1 MIVTHHVIV
10 FLSCGF
16 KRCSH
21 TRVDNG
27 VIHILKR
34 RHMFP
39 EKSSNS
45 ILYHKQSEKNNQL
58 SVNHDFFSTSFHS
71 LVPAGWNDFQS
82 AENRKLALMGQKR
95 KNVICFRFW
104 PRWNGTTLEFRKIQI
119 PSTKICTNQNVTFN
133 SSRKLNFGLTSTVLH
148 SLYDNDC

>member
-1 MIVTHHVIV
+1 MIVTDHVIV

-16 KRCSH
+16 KRCPH

-45 ILYHKQSEKNNQL
+45 ILCHKQSEKNNQL

-82 AENRKLALMGQKR
+82 DENRKLALMGQKR
-95 KNVICFRFW
+95 KKRGVFSVLTKVKWKYTGISENPNSFNKHLHKQKCYFQ
-104 PRWNGTTLEFRKIQI
+104 LI
-119 PSTKICTNQNVTFN
+119 P
-133 SSRKLNFGLTSTVLH
+133 
-148 SLYDNDC
+148 